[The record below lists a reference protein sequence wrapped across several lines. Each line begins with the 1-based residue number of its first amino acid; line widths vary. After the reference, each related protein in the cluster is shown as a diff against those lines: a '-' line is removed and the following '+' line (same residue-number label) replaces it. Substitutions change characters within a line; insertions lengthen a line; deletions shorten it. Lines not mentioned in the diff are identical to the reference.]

1 MDKELFKAIKRRFFA
16 LRNGAVADRLR
27 HTGSPYKIIFGLM
40 IPEIEQIAKDCKP
53 SVELAEALWS
63 NVTTRESRLMAV
75 MVYPQEAFSEAC
87 AKRWAAEADTVELVD
102 LLCFRLVRNMPYAER
117 LAFGYAHADSQ
128 QMRYFAFRVLMNLL
142 ALRRLA
148 DIETAYKAASAETS
162 SGCGQ
167 TAAVC
172 RQITDEIE
180 WMRDTM
186 R

>member
-1 MDKELFKAIKRRFFA
+1 MDKELFKTIKSRFFA

-40 IPEIEQIAKDCKP
+40 IPEIEQIAKEYKP
-53 SVELAEALWS
+53 SVELAEALWN
-63 NVTTRESRLMAV
+63 NVSTRESRLMAV
-75 MVYPQEAFSEAC
+75 MIYPQNAFSETC
-87 AKRWAAEADTVELVD
+87 AKRWAMEADTVELVD
-102 LLCFRLVRNMPYAER
+102 LLCFRLIRHMPYAER
-117 LAFGYAHADSQ
+117 LAFEYVLADSR

-148 DIETAYKAASAETS
+148 GMETAYKAASAELS

-172 RQITDEIE
+172 RQIVDEID
-180 WMRDTM
+180 WMRN
-186 R
+186 